1 VGDVRKRKFCLP
13 RFVAQNTPFHI
24 WESVHGSDWNPAEW
38 KKNLEGTP
46 EEMEIWLFKDVP
58 PAWKPAINAPLIFI
72 QAAVVAAFLQWGT
85 TGAAVLLAYNT
96 PVVGLGC
103 VSGAYLLY
111 GLAATLVWIL
121 LVSSAFLSHR
131 YGTVLSD
138 PVQRGKLGTVGQTLV
153 VVIPMMRWLGKGI
166 AWINAGWV
174 LTLSVLQFA
183 GRYQNCWCMSIMG
196 RAGWVIL
203 WAEDQQIAQVAWG
216 SWIGSATLTV
226 VTVVA
231 VTLFALNSRGEEI
244 FERQEQ

>member
-1 VGDVRKRKFCLP
+1 
-13 RFVAQNTPFHI
+13 
-24 WESVHGSDWNPAEW
+24 
-38 KKNLEGTP
+38 
-46 EEMEIWLFKDVP
+46 
-58 PAWKPAINAPLIFI
+58 
-72 QAAVVAAFLQWGT
+72 LQWGT

-183 GRYQNCWCMSIMG
+183 GRHQNCWCMSIMG